1 MHRKV
6 KDKTAPSCF
15 TQGCVQGGK
24 KSSVQFSRLVV
35 SDSLWPHGLQHASR
49 SLLKLMSIANGM
61 DEPVECCVCICVCG
75 CVQSLSHVQLC
86 DPMDCRP
93 PGSSSRQEY
102 WSALPCPTPG
112 DLSDLGIEPIPLVSS
127 ALAGG
132 FCPALKTLSSDQ
144 TLPHL
149 FPVPHWY

>member
-1 MHRKV
+1 
-6 KDKTAPSCF
+6 
-15 TQGCVQGGK
+15 
-24 KSSVQFSRLVV
+24 
-35 SDSLWPHGLQHASR
+35 
-49 SLLKLMSIANGM
+49 MSIANGM

-86 DPMDCRP
+86 DPMVCRP

-112 DLSDLGIEPIPLVSS
+112 DLSDLGIEPIPLVSP

-149 FPVPHWY
+149 FPVPH